1 VKFHSLFSALLVLA
15 IAGLAGCTSE
25 IPVSSESPLPSQ
37 VSVFQVTGRPMSKS
51 SWPLLNGTPPIP
63 STPTPNSSGVSLTTG
78 AGRTGLPSATASPS
92 GASNGGSPS
101 QQHNQV
107 PATSQPSTGLPIAPG
122 KKYTVQPGDWFYAI
136 ARRFGVS
143 VDALRAANPNLDPRA
158 LYAGLVLNL
167 PETATGNGATATPR
181 PNSSAT
187 PPAGPNIT
195 STPRPTQVP
204 GTSQPSTGLP
214 IAPGKK
220 YTVQPGDWFYAIA
233 RRFGVSVD
241 ALQAANPNL
250 DPRALYA
257 GLVLNLP
264 ETATGNGA
272 TATPRPNSSA
282 TPSAGPNITS
292 TPRPTSTPSRS
303 KTPNIAA
310 GERVNILLLGTDC
323 RSEDKGLCRTDTMI
337 LATLDPTSATAGV
350 VTIPRDLWVPIPGL
364 GENRINTAYYYGAV
378 NRYPGGGSALA
389 KKTVEYN
396 FGRRVDYYVLIDFNG
411 FRKTIDALGGFYI
424 NIPKAIDDPEYP
436 TEDYRT
442 RHIHFDAGIQHMNGE
457 QALEYARTRH
467 EDTDFKRSKRQI
479 QVILAVRER
488 ALRLDLLPKLPAL
501 LESMWGTV
509 ETDMKP
515 QEILRLAQ
523 VASKIKTE
531 NIKTG
536 SIDQTMTVK
545 YIASGGADVLLFDRT
560 KIGAL
565 MDEIIP
571 EGAPTN
577 GQSAKIK

>member
-1 VKFHSLFSALLVLA
+1 MRKFTILLTGMLLAGFLFLAAPIARADAPAYHVVAPGETLWSISVRYGVTLDALVRANGLVSSNWIYAGQLLV
-15 IAGLAGCTSE
+15 
-25 IPVSSESPLPSQ
+25 IPRNVRGNQYHTVRLGETVWSISNEH
-37 VSVFQVTGRPMSKS
+37 
-51 SWPLLNGTPPIP
+51 
-63 STPTPNSSGVSLTTG
+63 GVSAWALVQQN
-78 AGRTGLPSATASPS
+78 RIV
-92 GASNGGSPS
+92 SNLIYVGQTLVIP
-101 QQHNQV
+101 
-107 PATSQPSTGLPIAPG
+107 PAPG
-122 KKYTVQPGDWFYAI
+122 F
-136 ARRFGVS
+136 
-143 VDALRAANPNLDPRA
+143 
-158 LYAGLVLNL
+158 
-167 PETATGNGATATPR
+167 
-181 PNSSAT
+181 
-187 PPAGPNIT
+187 
-195 STPRPTQVP
+195 
-204 GTSQPSTGLP
+204 
-214 IAPGKK
+214 PGKI

-250 DPRALYA
+250 DPRTLYP
-257 GLVLNLP
+257 GMVLNLP
-264 ETATGNGA
+264 ETATGNVA

-282 TPSAGPNITS
+282 TPPAGPNITS

-479 QVILAVRER
+479 QVILAVRDR